1 MINLKHILTILLLLL
16 AFGAQ
21 GQSTNW
27 NQSTPVDLPETGWN
41 KVLCMKN
48 GNTLLFHFEIGK
60 SVHVFV
66 FDSGC
71 KQVAEKKHPCGKLDI
86 NNFKTS
92 LFKGLYDIND
102 EAVLF
107 IEQVHLNWTEIV
119 RLRFNSHDGGLIEE
133 KVLGESGGVDKPARF
148 FVMKNKKDNNYAVLI
163 STDQMQFKEC
173 TVGIDYYDGSHNK
186 IKQLPLDVPRKDYD
200 YMTVVGAE
208 SQSNGIAVTLALT
221 KLALNG
227 TPSHPDA
234 NDPNASVYDHY
245 LALYYIPNNA
255 KAPLVKVIDVTKDI
269 YPFYTNYTYNEFAH
283 SLNLLLLS
291 YTDGILRNGI
301 DLQATSL
308 QASLFL
314 KFDEYSLDF
323 GLSRIRNQNAVNTQN
338 TTKDTTAIYE
348 GLPAKMFTNE
358 NGLTTL
364 ISTAFSRNYNNIGGL
379 AASSMLGTTSVASAS
394 SAMSRLSIDSRLRI
408 FETYLTNIAITQL
421 NDDGVEIWGT
431 MLPFNQYFVSHGAYY
446 YTYFNESKRW
456 QEQMMFADMPPQVYD
471 RQFHNFNAYS
481 HNNNTYIIYNDYN
494 ENFSKP
500 AGKVA
505 DTVFDF
511 SLTNTVC
518 YKVGRR
524 HELTKTYLYG
534 QPGYKEYKSGFIE
547 SGDYDD
553 RKSVYASLI
562 RYMKFNKTELKMA
575 WTKLE

>member
-1 MINLKHILTILLLLL
+1 MNNLKHFITLLFLLL
-16 AFGAQ
+16 AFNTL

-27 NQSTPVDLPETGWN
+27 NQTTPVDLPETGWN

-86 NNFKTS
+86 NNFKSS

-107 IEQVHLNWTEIV
+107 IEQVHLNWMEIV
-119 RLRFNSHDGGLIEE
+119 RLRFNSHDGSLIEE
-133 KVLGESGGVDKPARF
+133 KVLGESGGVDKPAKF

-173 TVGIDYYDGSHNK
+173 SVGIDYYDGNHNMVK
-186 IKQLPLDVPRKDYD
+186 HLPLEVPRKDYD
-200 YMTVVGAE
+200 YMSVLGAE
-208 SQSNGIAVTLALT
+208 IQSNGIVVSIALS
-221 KLALNG
+221 KIAMNG
-227 TPSHPDA
+227 TPSHEG
-234 NDPNASVYDHY
+234 VYDPSVSIYDHFM
-245 LALYYIPNNA
+245 ALYYMPNNA
-255 KAPLVKVIDVTKDI
+255 KTPLVKMIDVTKDI
-269 YPFYTNYTYNEFAH
+269 YPFYTNFTYNEFAH
-283 SLNLLLLS
+283 NLNLLLLS
-291 YTDGILRNGI
+291 YTDGIMRNGI

-308 QASLFL
+308 QACLFL

-323 GLSRIRNQNAVNTQN
+323 GLSRIRNQNAVNAQN
-338 TTKDTTAIYE
+338 TTKDTTAFYE

-364 ISTAFSRNYNNIGGL
+364 ISTSFCRNYNNIGSL
-379 AASSMLGTTSVASAS
+379 AASAMLGSTSSTS
-394 SAMSRLSIDSRLRI
+394 SISGLHIDKRLKIY
-408 FETYLTNIAITQL
+408 ETYLNNIAITQL
-421 NDDGVEIWGT
+421 NDDGAEIWGT
-431 MLPFNQYFVSHGAYY
+431 MLPFSQYFVSHEAYY
-446 YTYFNESKRW
+446 YGFFNESKRW
-456 QEQMMFADMPPQVYD
+456 QEQAMFADMPPQVYD
-471 RQFHNFNAYS
+471 RQFHNYNTYT

-494 ENFSKP
+494 ENFGKA

-511 SLTNTVC
+511 TLTNTVC

-534 QPGYKEYKSGFIE
+534 EPGYKEYKSGFIE

-553 RKSVYASLI
+553 RRSVYASLI
-562 RYMKFNKTELKMA
+562 RYMKFNKPEIRMA
-575 WTKLE
+575 WGKLD